1 MSGQED
7 GLFNGIFVDPGV
19 CLQFERLDRRRP
31 KTSGLRL
38 NSVYTIGSSLTMIA
52 LAQGGEERKRKAV
65 LAAGVFFIVIVLS
78 SILIMIIGEL
88 HLVSE
93 SLFNAQMLAKI
104 VIFNVIILIYLN
116 RFQPPARICPRPIPW
131 GKRWRRNFYGYIP
144 FPRENKRSSSSS
156 VGENQT
162 LKSADTWTSHCP
174 PYRGISTASFKKP
187 ALKIVF
193 NS

>member
-1 MSGQED
+1 
-7 GLFNGIFVDPGV
+7 
-19 CLQFERLDRRRP
+19 
-31 KTSGLRL
+31 
-38 NSVYTIGSSLTMIA
+38 MIA

-116 RFQPPARICPRPIPW
+116 RFSASCQDLPAPNSLGEALAEEFLRIYSISKREQEIVQLICR
-131 GKRWRRNFYGYIP
+131 GKSNAEIGGYLYISLP
-144 FPRENKRSSSSS
+144 TVQGHFHSIFQKTRVKNR
-156 VGENQT
+156 VQLVN
-162 LKSADTWTSHCP
+162 LINASAGTKTEKNPSDLS
-174 PYRGISTASFKKP
+174 GQ
-187 ALKIVF
+187 
-193 NS
+193 